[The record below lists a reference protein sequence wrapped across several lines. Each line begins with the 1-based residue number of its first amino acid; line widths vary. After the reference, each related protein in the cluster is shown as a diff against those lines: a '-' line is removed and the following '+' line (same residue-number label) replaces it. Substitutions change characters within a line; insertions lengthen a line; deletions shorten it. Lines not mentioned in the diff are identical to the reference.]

1 MREGKRA
8 AQHGV
13 FCSSSFFF
21 GDFTTHTH
29 ENQNSV
35 RIPENYTALS
45 ITPSSTNNKTPRS
58 IIGQMFPSASTS
70 LKCFGSPFSAPS
82 FKASKRLSK
91 SSASRLQTSSII
103 LTNSSLLSVKVDVT
117 ISQRRSRLCRRGS
130 LNVKERRQVAV
141 VKVASNANN
150 GDGANDSNRSFI
162 ERDANKSA
170 RVLQNQKPMRFGF
183 IGCGAMAE
191 AMARGFLDSKVVH
204 SESIACYG
212 GTNQSSN
219 GRAALFKEVLG
230 IENIVSNASAVLD
243 ESDIIFLCVKP
254 NKMLSI
260 LDEIKPRVKP
270 WHVFVSVA
278 AGIKTSDIEKH
289 LDIGTNAKPRE
300 KGNQGDGRDDNTEPR
315 GLFNLGGRKKNR
327 DGASN
332 KPYDGGDAVSVDDD
346 DDDEYQSDKII
357 AAAQLEG
364 EEIFYDD
371 EETGYNESRDNNYN
385 SDKKDPNTHLLPTP
399 SVVRVMPNTPCFV
412 REGAIACSGGKTAS
426 LATVKMVSSL
436 FSNLGLS
443 VIIEESQMHAIVGV
457 SGSGP
462 AYVFAFIEALADA
475 GVLNGLPRN
484 VAMKLACQT
493 VIGAGKLCLETQV
506 HPGELKDRVC
516 SPGGTTISAM
526 RQLEKNKFR
535 SAVIEA
541 ATAAAE
547 KSKQMKKN

>member
-1 MREGKRA
+1 
-8 AQHGV
+8 
-13 FCSSSFFF
+13 
-21 GDFTTHTH
+21 
-29 ENQNSV
+29 
-35 RIPENYTALS
+35 
-45 ITPSSTNNKTPRS
+45 
-58 IIGQMFPSASTS
+58 MFPIASASF
-70 LKCFGSPFSAPS
+70 KCIASTPFSA
-82 FKASKRLSK
+82 
-91 SSASRLQTSSII
+91 
-103 LTNSSLLSVKVDVT
+103 SSLQPSH
-117 ISQRRSRLCRRGS
+117 SQRLLSTRHSPP
-130 LNVKERRQVAV
+130 VERRRQHIAV
-141 VKVASNANN
+141 VNGASDVNN
-150 GDGANDSNRSFI
+150 VTDGGTSDSHRSFI

-170 RVLQNQKPMRFGF
+170 RVLQNQKPLRFGF

-191 AMARGFLDSKVVH
+191 AMARGFLDSKVVQ

-212 GTNQSSN
+212 GKNQTSN
-219 GRAALFKEVLG
+219 GRASLFEDELG

-289 LDIGTNAKPRE
+289 LNIGTNAKSSERGRQADGSN
-300 KGNQGDGRDDNTEPR
+300 GNLKSR
-315 GLFNLGGRKKNR
+315 GLFNLGGRKKDR
-327 DGASN
+327 DSTSM
-332 KPYDGGDAVSVDDD
+332 KSYDYDDGDNDDD

-364 EEIFYDD
+364 EEVFY
-371 EETGYNESRDNNYN
+371 EEDAGFNESNDNNN
-385 SDKKDPNTHLLPTP
+385 KSDKKDNANNDLLPTP

-412 REGAIACSGGKTAS
+412 REGAIACCGGKTAS
-426 LATVKMVSSL
+426 LATVKMISSL

-443 VIIEESQMHAIVGV
+443 VIVEESQMHAVVGV

-462 AYVFAFIEALADA
+462 AYVFAFIEALADGA
-475 GVLNGLPRN
+475 VLNGLPRS

-526 RQLEKNKFR
+526 RQLEKNRFR

-541 ATAAAE
+541 VTASAE

>member
-1 MREGKRA
+1 
-8 AQHGV
+8 
-13 FCSSSFFF
+13 
-21 GDFTTHTH
+21 
-29 ENQNSV
+29 
-35 RIPENYTALS
+35 
-45 ITPSSTNNKTPRS
+45 
-58 IIGQMFPSASTS
+58 MFPIASASF
-70 LKCFGSPFSAPS
+70 KCI
-82 FKASKRLSK
+82 ASTPL
-91 SSASRLQTSSII
+91 SASSLQPSHSQR
-103 LTNSSLLSVKVDVT
+103 LLSTRHSPPV
-117 ISQRRSRLCRRGS
+117 
-130 LNVKERRQVAV
+130 ERRRQHIAV
-141 VKVASNANN
+141 VNGASDVNNVA
-150 GDGANDSNRSFI
+150 DGGTSDSHRSFI

-170 RVLQNQKPMRFGF
+170 RVLQNQKPLRFGF

-191 AMARGFLDSKVVH
+191 AMARGFLDSKVVQ

-212 GTNQSSN
+212 GKNQTSN
-219 GRAALFKEVLG
+219 GRASLFKEELG

-289 LDIGTNAKPRE
+289 LNIGTNAKSSERGRQADGSN
-300 KGNQGDGRDDNTEPR
+300 GNTKSR
-315 GLFNLGGRKKNR
+315 GLFNLGGRKKDSDSTSMKSYDYD
-327 DGASN
+327 DG
-332 KPYDGGDAVSVDDD
+332 DDDD

-364 EEIFYDD
+364 EEVFY
-371 EETGYNESRDNNYN
+371 EEDAGFNESNDNNN
-385 SDKKDPNTHLLPTP
+385 KSDKKDNANNDLLPTP

-412 REGAIACSGGKTAS
+412 REGAIACCGGKTAS
-426 LATVKMVSSL
+426 LATVKMISSL

-443 VIIEESQMHAIVGV
+443 VIVEESQMHAVVGV

-462 AYVFAFIEALADA
+462 AYVFAFIEALADGA
-475 GVLNGLPRN
+475 VLNGLPRS

-526 RQLEKNKFR
+526 RQLEKNRFR

-541 ATAAAE
+541 VTASAE

>member
-1 MREGKRA
+1 
-8 AQHGV
+8 
-13 FCSSSFFF
+13 
-21 GDFTTHTH
+21 
-29 ENQNSV
+29 
-35 RIPENYTALS
+35 
-45 ITPSSTNNKTPRS
+45 
-58 IIGQMFPSASTS
+58 MFPIASASF
-70 LKCFGSPFSAPS
+70 KCIASTPFSASFLQPS
-82 FKASKRLSK
+82 HSQR
-91 SSASRLQTSSII
+91 
-103 LTNSSLLSVKVDVT
+103 LLSTRHSPPV
-117 ISQRRSRLCRRGS
+117 
-130 LNVKERRQVAV
+130 ERRRQHIAV
-141 VKVASNANN
+141 VNGASDVNN
-150 GDGANDSNRSFI
+150 LTDGGTSDSHRSFI

-170 RVLQNQKPMRFGF
+170 RVLQNQKPLRFGF

-191 AMARGFLDSKVVH
+191 AMARGFLDSKVVQ

-212 GTNQSSN
+212 GKNQTSN
-219 GRAALFKEVLG
+219 GRASLFKEELG

-289 LDIGTNAKPRE
+289 LNIGTNAKSSERGRHADGSN
-300 KGNQGDGRDDNTEPR
+300 GNLKSR
-315 GLFNLGGRKKNR
+315 GLFNLGGRKKDR
-327 DGASN
+327 DSTSM
-332 KPYDGGDAVSVDDD
+332 KSYDYDDGDDDDD

-364 EEIFYDD
+364 EEVFY
-371 EETGYNESRDNNYN
+371 EEDAGFNESNDNNN
-385 SDKKDPNTHLLPTP
+385 KSDKKDNANNDLLPTP

-412 REGAIACSGGKTAS
+412 REGAIACCGGKTAS
-426 LATVKMVSSL
+426 LATVKMISSL

-443 VIIEESQMHAIVGV
+443 VIVEESQMHAVVGV

-462 AYVFAFIEALADA
+462 AYVFAFIEALADGA
-475 GVLNGLPRN
+475 VLNGLPRS

-526 RQLEKNKFR
+526 RQLEKNRFR

-541 ATAAAE
+541 VTASAE

>member
-1 MREGKRA
+1 
-8 AQHGV
+8 
-13 FCSSSFFF
+13 
-21 GDFTTHTH
+21 
-29 ENQNSV
+29 
-35 RIPENYTALS
+35 
-45 ITPSSTNNKTPRS
+45 
-58 IIGQMFPSASTS
+58 MFPIASASF
-70 LKCFGSPFSAPS
+70 KCIASTPFSASSLQPS
-82 FKASKRLSK
+82 HSQRLLSKRHSPP
-91 SSASRLQTSSII
+91 
-103 LTNSSLLSVKVDVT
+103 V
-117 ISQRRSRLCRRGS
+117 
-130 LNVKERRQVAV
+130 ERRRQHIAV
-141 VKVASNANN
+141 VNGASDVNN
-150 GDGANDSNRSFI
+150 VTDGGASDSHRSFI

-170 RVLQNQKPMRFGF
+170 RVLQNQKPLRFGF

-191 AMARGFLDSKVVH
+191 AMARGFLDSKVVQ

-212 GTNQSSN
+212 GKNQTSN
-219 GRAALFKEVLG
+219 GRASLFKEELG

-289 LDIGTNAKPRE
+289 LNIGTNAKLSERGRQADGSN
-300 KGNQGDGRDDNTEPR
+300 GNTKSR
-315 GLFNLGGRKKNR
+315 GLFNLGGRKKDSDSTSMKSYDYD
-327 DGASN
+327 DG
-332 KPYDGGDAVSVDDD
+332 DDDDD

-364 EEIFYDD
+364 EDVFY
-371 EETGYNESRDNNYN
+371 EEDAGFNESNDNNN
-385 SDKKDPNTHLLPTP
+385 KSDKKDNANNDLLPTP

-412 REGAIACSGGKTAS
+412 REGAIACCGGKTAS
-426 LATVKMVSSL
+426 LATVKMISSL

-443 VIIEESQMHAIVGV
+443 VIVEESQMHAVVGV

-462 AYVFAFIEALADA
+462 AYVFAFIEALADGA
-475 GVLNGLPRN
+475 VLNGLPRS

-526 RQLEKNKFR
+526 RQLEKNRFR

-541 ATAAAE
+541 VTASAE

>member
-1 MREGKRA
+1 
-8 AQHGV
+8 
-13 FCSSSFFF
+13 
-21 GDFTTHTH
+21 
-29 ENQNSV
+29 
-35 RIPENYTALS
+35 
-45 ITPSSTNNKTPRS
+45 
-58 IIGQMFPSASTS
+58 MFPIASASF
-70 LKCFGSPFSAPS
+70 KCIASTPFSA
-82 FKASKRLSK
+82 
-91 SSASRLQTSSII
+91 
-103 LTNSSLLSVKVDVT
+103 SSLQPSH
-117 ISQRRSRLCRRGS
+117 SQRLLSTRHSPP
-130 LNVKERRQVAV
+130 VERRRQHIAV
-141 VKVASNANN
+141 VNGASDVNNVA
-150 GDGANDSNRSFI
+150 DGGTSDSHRSFI

-170 RVLQNQKPMRFGF
+170 RVLQNQKPLRFGF

-191 AMARGFLDSKVVH
+191 AMARGFLDSKVVQ

-212 GTNQSSN
+212 GKNQTSN
-219 GRAALFKEVLG
+219 GRASLFKEELG

-289 LDIGTNAKPRE
+289 LNIGTNAKSSERGRHADGSN
-300 KGNQGDGRDDNTEPR
+300 GNLKSR
-315 GLFNLGGRKKNR
+315 GLFNLGGRKKDSDSTSMKSYDYD
-327 DGASN
+327 DG
-332 KPYDGGDAVSVDDD
+332 DDD
-346 DDDEYQSDKII
+346 DGDDDEYQSDKII

-364 EEIFYDD
+364 EEVFY
-371 EETGYNESRDNNYN
+371 EEDAGFNEINDNNN
-385 SDKKDPNTHLLPTP
+385 KSDKKDNANNDLLPTP

-412 REGAIACSGGKTAS
+412 REGAIACCGGKTAS
-426 LATVKMVSSL
+426 LATVKMISSL

-443 VIIEESQMHAIVGV
+443 VIVEESQMHAVVGV

-462 AYVFAFIEALADA
+462 AYVFAFIEALADGA
-475 GVLNGLPRN
+475 VLNGLPRS

-526 RQLEKNKFR
+526 RQLEKNRFR

-541 ATAAAE
+541 VTASAE

>member
-1 MREGKRA
+1 
-8 AQHGV
+8 
-13 FCSSSFFF
+13 
-21 GDFTTHTH
+21 
-29 ENQNSV
+29 
-35 RIPENYTALS
+35 
-45 ITPSSTNNKTPRS
+45 
-58 IIGQMFPSASTS
+58 MFPIASASF
-70 LKCFGSPFSAPS
+70 KCIASTPFSA
-82 FKASKRLSK
+82 
-91 SSASRLQTSSII
+91 
-103 LTNSSLLSVKVDVT
+103 SSLQPSH
-117 ISQRRSRLCRRGS
+117 SQRLLSTRHSPP
-130 LNVKERRQVAV
+130 VERRRQHIAV
-141 VKVASNANN
+141 VNGASDVNN
-150 GDGANDSNRSFI
+150 VTDGGTSDSHRSFI

-170 RVLQNQKPMRFGF
+170 RVLQNQKPLRFGF

-191 AMARGFLDSKVVH
+191 AMARGFLDSKVVQ

-212 GTNQSSN
+212 GKNQTSN
-219 GRAALFKEVLG
+219 GRASLFKEELG

-289 LDIGTNAKPRE
+289 LNIGTNAKLSERGRQADGSN
-300 KGNQGDGRDDNTEPR
+300 GNTKSR
-315 GLFNLGGRKKNR
+315 GLFNLGGRKKDSDSTSMKSYDYD
-327 DGASN
+327 DGDN
-332 KPYDGGDAVSVDDD
+332 DDD

-364 EEIFYDD
+364 EEVFY
-371 EETGYNESRDNNYN
+371 EEDAGFNESNDNNN
-385 SDKKDPNTHLLPTP
+385 KSDKKDNANNDLLPTP

-412 REGAIACSGGKTAS
+412 REGAIACCGGKTAS
-426 LATVKMVSSL
+426 LATVKMISSL

-443 VIIEESQMHAIVGV
+443 VIVEESQMHAVVGV

-462 AYVFAFIEALADA
+462 AYVFAFIEALADGA
-475 GVLNGLPRN
+475 VLNGLPRS

-526 RQLEKNKFR
+526 RQLEKNRFR

-541 ATAAAE
+541 VTASAE

>member
-1 MREGKRA
+1 
-8 AQHGV
+8 
-13 FCSSSFFF
+13 
-21 GDFTTHTH
+21 
-29 ENQNSV
+29 
-35 RIPENYTALS
+35 
-45 ITPSSTNNKTPRS
+45 
-58 IIGQMFPSASTS
+58 MFPIASASF
-70 LKCFGSPFSAPS
+70 KCIASTPFSA
-82 FKASKRLSK
+82 
-91 SSASRLQTSSII
+91 
-103 LTNSSLLSVKVDVT
+103 SSLQPSH
-117 ISQRRSRLCRRGS
+117 SQRLLSTRHSPP
-130 LNVKERRQVAV
+130 VERRRQHIAV
-141 VKVASNANN
+141 VNGASDVNNVA
-150 GDGANDSNRSFI
+150 DGGTSDSHRSFI

-170 RVLQNQKPMRFGF
+170 RVLQNQKPLRFGF

-191 AMARGFLDSKVVH
+191 AMARGFLDSKVVQ

-212 GTNQSSN
+212 GKNQTSN
-219 GRAALFKEVLG
+219 GRASLFKEELG

-289 LDIGTNAKPRE
+289 LNIGTNAKSSERGRQADGSN
-300 KGNQGDGRDDNTEPR
+300 GNLKSR
-315 GLFNLGGRKKNR
+315 GLFNLGGRKKDSDSTSMKSYDYD
-327 DGASN
+327 DG
-332 KPYDGGDAVSVDDD
+332 DDDDD

-364 EEIFYDD
+364 EEVFY
-371 EETGYNESRDNNYN
+371 EEDAGFNESNDNNN
-385 SDKKDPNTHLLPTP
+385 KSDKKDNANNDLLPTP

-412 REGAIACSGGKTAS
+412 REGAIACCGGKTAS
-426 LATVKMVSSL
+426 LATVKMISSL

-443 VIIEESQMHAIVGV
+443 VIVEESQMHAVVGV

-462 AYVFAFIEALADA
+462 AYVFAFIEALADGA
-475 GVLNGLPRN
+475 VLNGLPRS

>member
-1 MREGKRA
+1 
-8 AQHGV
+8 
-13 FCSSSFFF
+13 
-21 GDFTTHTH
+21 
-29 ENQNSV
+29 
-35 RIPENYTALS
+35 
-45 ITPSSTNNKTPRS
+45 
-58 IIGQMFPSASTS
+58 MFPIASASF
-70 LKCFGSPFSAPS
+70 KCIASTPFSA
-82 FKASKRLSK
+82 
-91 SSASRLQTSSII
+91 
-103 LTNSSLLSVKVDVT
+103 SSLQPSH
-117 ISQRRSRLCRRGS
+117 SQRLLSTRHSPP
-130 LNVKERRQVAV
+130 VERRRQHIAV
-141 VKVASNANN
+141 VNGASDVNN
-150 GDGANDSNRSFI
+150 VTDGGTSDSHRSFI

-170 RVLQNQKPMRFGF
+170 RVLQNQKPLRFGF

-191 AMARGFLDSKVVH
+191 AMARGFLDSKVVQ

-212 GTNQSSN
+212 GKNQTSN
-219 GRAALFKEVLG
+219 GRASLFEDELG

-289 LDIGTNAKPRE
+289 LNIGTNAKSSERGRQADGSN
-300 KGNQGDGRDDNTEPR
+300 GNLKSR
-315 GLFNLGGRKKNR
+315 GLFNLGGRKKDSDSTSMKSYDYD
-327 DGASN
+327 DG
-332 KPYDGGDAVSVDDD
+332 DDDDD

-364 EEIFYDD
+364 EEVFY
-371 EETGYNESRDNNYN
+371 EEDAGFNESNDNNN
-385 SDKKDPNTHLLPTP
+385 KSDKKDNANNDLLPTP

-412 REGAIACSGGKTAS
+412 REGAIACCGGKTAS
-426 LATVKMVSSL
+426 LATVKMISSL

-443 VIIEESQMHAIVGV
+443 VIVEESQMHAVVGV

-462 AYVFAFIEALADA
+462 AYVFAFIEALADGA
-475 GVLNGLPRN
+475 VLNGLPRS

-526 RQLEKNKFR
+526 RQLEKNRFR

-541 ATAAAE
+541 VTASAE

>member
-1 MREGKRA
+1 
-8 AQHGV
+8 
-13 FCSSSFFF
+13 
-21 GDFTTHTH
+21 
-29 ENQNSV
+29 
-35 RIPENYTALS
+35 
-45 ITPSSTNNKTPRS
+45 
-58 IIGQMFPSASTS
+58 MFPIASASF
-70 LKCFGSPFSAPS
+70 KCIASTPFSA
-82 FKASKRLSK
+82 
-91 SSASRLQTSSII
+91 
-103 LTNSSLLSVKVDVT
+103 SSLQPSH
-117 ISQRRSRLCRRGS
+117 SQRLLSTRHSPP
-130 LNVKERRQVAV
+130 VERRRQHIAV
-141 VKVASNANN
+141 VNGASDVNN
-150 GDGANDSNRSFI
+150 VTDGGTSDSHRSFI

-170 RVLQNQKPMRFGF
+170 RVLQNQKPLRFGF

-191 AMARGFLDSKVVH
+191 AMARGFLDSKVVQ
-204 SESIACYG
+204 SEYIACYG
-212 GTNQSSN
+212 GKNQTSN
-219 GRAALFKEVLG
+219 GRASLFKEELG

-289 LDIGTNAKPRE
+289 LNIGTNAKSSERGRHADGSN
-300 KGNQGDGRDDNTEPR
+300 GNLKSR
-315 GLFNLGGRKKNR
+315 GLFNLGGRKKDSDSTSMKSYDYD
-327 DGASN
+327 DG
-332 KPYDGGDAVSVDDD
+332 DDDDD

-364 EEIFYDD
+364 EEVFY
-371 EETGYNESRDNNYN
+371 EEDAGFNESNDNNN
-385 SDKKDPNTHLLPTP
+385 KSDKKDNANNDLLPTP

-412 REGAIACSGGKTAS
+412 REGAIACCGGKTAS
-426 LATVKMVSSL
+426 LATVKMISSL

-443 VIIEESQMHAIVGV
+443 VIVEESQMHAVVGV

-462 AYVFAFIEALADA
+462 AYVFAFIEALADGA
-475 GVLNGLPRN
+475 VLNGLPRS

-526 RQLEKNKFR
+526 RQLEKNRFR

-541 ATAAAE
+541 VTASAE

>member
-1 MREGKRA
+1 
-8 AQHGV
+8 
-13 FCSSSFFF
+13 
-21 GDFTTHTH
+21 
-29 ENQNSV
+29 
-35 RIPENYTALS
+35 
-45 ITPSSTNNKTPRS
+45 
-58 IIGQMFPSASTS
+58 MFPIASASF
-70 LKCFGSPFSAPS
+70 KCIASTPFSA
-82 FKASKRLSK
+82 
-91 SSASRLQTSSII
+91 
-103 LTNSSLLSVKVDVT
+103 SSLQPSH
-117 ISQRRSRLCRRGS
+117 SQRLLSTRHSPP
-130 LNVKERRQVAV
+130 VERRRQHIAV
-141 VKVASNANN
+141 VNGASDVNN
-150 GDGANDSNRSFI
+150 VTDGGTSDSHRSFI

-170 RVLQNQKPMRFGF
+170 RVLQNQKPLRFGF

-191 AMARGFLDSKVVH
+191 AMARGFLDSKVVQ

-212 GTNQSSN
+212 GKNQTSN
-219 GRAALFKEVLG
+219 GRASLFKEELG

-289 LDIGTNAKPRE
+289 LNIGTNAKSSERGRHADGSN
-300 KGNQGDGRDDNTEPR
+300 GNLKSR
-315 GLFNLGGRKKNR
+315 GLFNLGGRKKDSDSTRMKSYNYD
-327 DGASN
+327 DG
-332 KPYDGGDAVSVDDD
+332 DDDDD

-364 EEIFYDD
+364 EEVFY
-371 EETGYNESRDNNYN
+371 EEDAGFNESNDNNN
-385 SDKKDPNTHLLPTP
+385 KSDKKDNANNDLLPTP

-412 REGAIACSGGKTAS
+412 REGAIACCGGKTAS
-426 LATVKMVSSL
+426 LATVKMISSL

-443 VIIEESQMHAIVGV
+443 VIVEESQMHAVVGV

-462 AYVFAFIEALADA
+462 AYVFAFIEALADGA
-475 GVLNGLPRN
+475 VLNGLPRS

-526 RQLEKNKFR
+526 RQLEKNRFR

-541 ATAAAE
+541 VTASAE

>member
-1 MREGKRA
+1 M
-8 AQHGV
+8 
-13 FCSSSFFF
+13 F
-21 GDFTTHTH
+21 
-29 ENQNSV
+29 
-35 RIPENYTALS
+35 S
-45 ITPSSTNNKTPRS
+45 IA
-58 IIGQMFPSASTS
+58 SASF
-70 LKCFGSPFSAPS
+70 KCIASTPFSA
-82 FKASKRLSK
+82 
-91 SSASRLQTSSII
+91 
-103 LTNSSLLSVKVDVT
+103 SSLQPSH
-117 ISQRRSRLCRRGS
+117 SQRLLSTRHSPP
-130 LNVKERRQVAV
+130 VERRRQHIAV
-141 VKVASNANN
+141 VNGASDVNN
-150 GDGANDSNRSFI
+150 VTDGGTSDSHRSFI

-170 RVLQNQKPMRFGF
+170 RVLQNQKPLRFGF

-191 AMARGFLDSKVVH
+191 AMARGFLDSKVVQ

-212 GTNQSSN
+212 GKNQTSN
-219 GRAALFKEVLG
+219 GRASLFKEELG

-289 LDIGTNAKPRE
+289 LNIGTNAKSSERGRHADGSN
-300 KGNQGDGRDDNTEPR
+300 GNLKSR
-315 GLFNLGGRKKNR
+315 GLFNLGGRKKDSDSTSMKSYDYD
-327 DGASN
+327 DGDN
-332 KPYDGGDAVSVDDD
+332 DDD

-364 EEIFYDD
+364 EEVFY
-371 EETGYNESRDNNYN
+371 EEDAGFNESNDNNN
-385 SDKKDPNTHLLPTP
+385 KSDKKDNANNDLLPTP

-412 REGAIACSGGKTAS
+412 REGAIACCGGKTAS
-426 LATVKMVSSL
+426 LATVKMISSL

-443 VIIEESQMHAIVGV
+443 VIVEESQMHAVVGV

-462 AYVFAFIEALADA
+462 AYVFAFIEALADGA
-475 GVLNGLPRN
+475 VLNGLPRS

-526 RQLEKNKFR
+526 RQLEKNRFR

-541 ATAAAE
+541 VTASAE

>member
-1 MREGKRA
+1 
-8 AQHGV
+8 
-13 FCSSSFFF
+13 
-21 GDFTTHTH
+21 
-29 ENQNSV
+29 
-35 RIPENYTALS
+35 
-45 ITPSSTNNKTPRS
+45 
-58 IIGQMFPSASTS
+58 MFPIASASF
-70 LKCFGSPFSAPS
+70 KCIASTPFSA
-82 FKASKRLSK
+82 
-91 SSASRLQTSSII
+91 
-103 LTNSSLLSVKVDVT
+103 SSLQPSH
-117 ISQRRSRLCRRGS
+117 SQRLLSTRHSPP
-130 LNVKERRQVAV
+130 VERRRQHIAV
-141 VKVASNANN
+141 VNGASDVNNVA
-150 GDGANDSNRSFI
+150 DGGTSDSHRSFI

-170 RVLQNQKPMRFGF
+170 RVLQNQKPLRFGF

-191 AMARGFLDSKVVH
+191 AMARGFLDSKVVQ

-212 GTNQSSN
+212 GKNQTSN
-219 GRAALFKEVLG
+219 GRASLFKEELG

-289 LDIGTNAKPRE
+289 LNIGTNAKSSERGRQADGSN
-300 KGNQGDGRDDNTEPR
+300 GNLKSR
-315 GLFNLGGRKKNR
+315 GLFNLGGRKKDSDSTRMKSYNYD
-327 DGASN
+327 DG
-332 KPYDGGDAVSVDDD
+332 DDDDD

-364 EEIFYDD
+364 EEVFY
-371 EETGYNESRDNNYN
+371 EEDAGFNESNDNNN
-385 SDKKDPNTHLLPTP
+385 KSDKKDNANNDLLPTP

-412 REGAIACSGGKTAS
+412 REGAIACCGGKTAS
-426 LATVKMVSSL
+426 LATVKMISSL

-443 VIIEESQMHAIVGV
+443 VIVEESQMHAVVGV

-462 AYVFAFIEALADA
+462 AYVFAFIEALADGA
-475 GVLNGLPRN
+475 VLNGLPRS

-526 RQLEKNKFR
+526 RQLEKNRFR

-541 ATAAAE
+541 VTASAE

>member
-1 MREGKRA
+1 
-8 AQHGV
+8 
-13 FCSSSFFF
+13 
-21 GDFTTHTH
+21 
-29 ENQNSV
+29 
-35 RIPENYTALS
+35 
-45 ITPSSTNNKTPRS
+45 
-58 IIGQMFPSASTS
+58 MFPIASASF
-70 LKCFGSPFSAPS
+70 KCIASTPFSA
-82 FKASKRLSK
+82 
-91 SSASRLQTSSII
+91 
-103 LTNSSLLSVKVDVT
+103 SSLQPSH
-117 ISQRRSRLCRRGS
+117 SQRLLSTRHSPP
-130 LNVKERRQVAV
+130 VERRRQHIAV
-141 VKVASNANN
+141 VNGASDANN
-150 GDGANDSNRSFI
+150 VTDGGTSDSHRSFI

-170 RVLQNQKPMRFGF
+170 RVLQNQKPLRFGF

-191 AMARGFLDSKVVH
+191 AMARGFLDSKVVQ

-212 GTNQSSN
+212 GKNQTSN
-219 GRAALFKEVLG
+219 GRASLFKEELG

-289 LDIGTNAKPRE
+289 LNIGTNAKSSERGRQADGSN
-300 KGNQGDGRDDNTEPR
+300 GNLKSR
-315 GLFNLGGRKKNR
+315 GLFNLGGRKKDR
-327 DGASN
+327 DSTSM
-332 KPYDGGDAVSVDDD
+332 KSYDYDDGDDDDD

-364 EEIFYDD
+364 EEVFY
-371 EETGYNESRDNNYN
+371 EEDAGFNESNDNNN
-385 SDKKDPNTHLLPTP
+385 KSDKKDNANNDLLPTP

-412 REGAIACSGGKTAS
+412 REGAIACCGGKTAS
-426 LATVKMVSSL
+426 LATVKMISSL

-443 VIIEESQMHAIVGV
+443 VIVEESQMHAVVGV

-462 AYVFAFIEALADA
+462 AYVFAFIEALADGA
-475 GVLNGLPRN
+475 VLNGLPRS

-526 RQLEKNKFR
+526 RQLEKNRFR

-541 ATAAAE
+541 VTASAE

>member
-1 MREGKRA
+1 
-8 AQHGV
+8 
-13 FCSSSFFF
+13 
-21 GDFTTHTH
+21 
-29 ENQNSV
+29 
-35 RIPENYTALS
+35 
-45 ITPSSTNNKTPRS
+45 
-58 IIGQMFPSASTS
+58 MFPIASASF
-70 LKCFGSPFSAPS
+70 KCIASTPFSASSLQPS
-82 FKASKRLSK
+82 HSQRLLSKRHSPP
-91 SSASRLQTSSII
+91 
-103 LTNSSLLSVKVDVT
+103 V
-117 ISQRRSRLCRRGS
+117 
-130 LNVKERRQVAV
+130 ERRRQHIAV
-141 VKVASNANN
+141 VNGASDVNNVA
-150 GDGANDSNRSFI
+150 DGGTSDSHRSFI

-170 RVLQNQKPMRFGF
+170 RVLQNQKPLRFGF

-191 AMARGFLDSKVVH
+191 AMARGFLDSKVVQ

-212 GTNQSSN
+212 GKNQTSN
-219 GRAALFKEVLG
+219 GRASLFKEELG

-278 AGIKTSDIEKH
+278 AGIKTSDIEKY
-289 LDIGTNAKPRE
+289 LNIGTNAKSSERGRQADGSN
-300 KGNQGDGRDDNTEPR
+300 GNLKSR
-315 GLFNLGGRKKNR
+315 GLFNLGGRKKDSDSTSMKSYDYD
-327 DGASN
+327 DG
-332 KPYDGGDAVSVDDD
+332 DDD
-346 DDDEYQSDKII
+346 DDDKYQSDKII

-364 EEIFYDD
+364 EEVFY
-371 EETGYNESRDNNYN
+371 EEDAGFNESNDNNN
-385 SDKKDPNTHLLPTP
+385 KSDKKDNANNDLLPTP

-412 REGAIACSGGKTAS
+412 REGAIACCGGKTAS
-426 LATVKMVSSL
+426 LATVKMISSL

-443 VIIEESQMHAIVGV
+443 VIVEESQMHAVVGV

-462 AYVFAFIEALADA
+462 AYVFAFIEALADGA
-475 GVLNGLPRN
+475 VLNGLPRS

-526 RQLEKNKFR
+526 RQLEKNRFR

-541 ATAAAE
+541 VTASAE

>member
-1 MREGKRA
+1 
-8 AQHGV
+8 
-13 FCSSSFFF
+13 
-21 GDFTTHTH
+21 
-29 ENQNSV
+29 
-35 RIPENYTALS
+35 
-45 ITPSSTNNKTPRS
+45 
-58 IIGQMFPSASTS
+58 MFPIASASF
-70 LKCFGSPFSAPS
+70 KCIASTPFSA
-82 FKASKRLSK
+82 
-91 SSASRLQTSSII
+91 
-103 LTNSSLLSVKVDVT
+103 SSLQPSH
-117 ISQRRSRLCRRGS
+117 SQRLLSTRHSPP
-130 LNVKERRQVAV
+130 VERRRQHIAV
-141 VKVASNANN
+141 VNGASDVNNVA
-150 GDGANDSNRSFI
+150 DGGTSDSHRSFI

-170 RVLQNQKPMRFGF
+170 RVLQNQKPLRFGF

-191 AMARGFLDSKVVH
+191 AMARGFLDSKVVQ

-212 GTNQSSN
+212 GKNQTSN
-219 GRAALFKEVLG
+219 GRASLFKEELG

-289 LDIGTNAKPRE
+289 LNIGTNAKVSERGRQADGSN
-300 KGNQGDGRDDNTEPR
+300 GNTKSR
-315 GLFNLGGRKKNR
+315 GLFNLGGRKKDSDSTSMKSYDYD
-327 DGASN
+327 DG
-332 KPYDGGDAVSVDDD
+332 DDDD

-364 EEIFYDD
+364 EEVFY
-371 EETGYNESRDNNYN
+371 EEDAGFNESNDNNN
-385 SDKKDPNTHLLPTP
+385 KSDKKDNANNDLLPTP

-412 REGAIACSGGKTAS
+412 REGAIACCGGKTAS
-426 LATVKMVSSL
+426 LATVKMISSL

-443 VIIEESQMHAIVGV
+443 VIVEESQMHAVVGV

-462 AYVFAFIEALADA
+462 AYVFAFIEALADGA
-475 GVLNGLPRN
+475 VLNGLPRS

-526 RQLEKNKFR
+526 RQLEKNRFR

-541 ATAAAE
+541 VTASAE

>member
-1 MREGKRA
+1 
-8 AQHGV
+8 V
-13 FCSSSFFF
+13 
-21 GDFTTHTH
+21 
-29 ENQNSV
+29 
-35 RIPENYTALS
+35 
-45 ITPSSTNNKTPRS
+45 
-58 IIGQMFPSASTS
+58 
-70 LKCFGSPFSAPS
+70 
-82 FKASKRLSK
+82 
-91 SSASRLQTSSII
+91 
-103 LTNSSLLSVKVDVT
+103 
-117 ISQRRSRLCRRGS
+117 
-130 LNVKERRQVAV
+130 ERRRQHIAV
-141 VKVASNANN
+141 VNGASDVNN
-150 GDGANDSNRSFI
+150 VTDGGTSDSHRSFI

-170 RVLQNQKPMRFGF
+170 RVLQNQKPLRFGF

-191 AMARGFLDSKVVH
+191 AMARGFLDSKVVQ

-212 GTNQSSN
+212 GKNQTSN
-219 GRAALFKEVLG
+219 GRASLFKEELG

-289 LDIGTNAKPRE
+289 LNIGTNAKSSERGRHADGSN
-300 KGNQGDGRDDNTEPR
+300 GNLKSR
-315 GLFNLGGRKKNR
+315 GLFNLGGRKKDSDSTSMKSYDYD
-327 DGASN
+327 DG
-332 KPYDGGDAVSVDDD
+332 DDDDD

-364 EEIFYDD
+364 EEVFY
-371 EETGYNESRDNNYN
+371 EEDAGFNESNDNNN
-385 SDKKDPNTHLLPTP
+385 KSDKKDNANNDLLPTP

-412 REGAIACSGGKTAS
+412 REGAIACCGGKTAS
-426 LATVKMVSSL
+426 LATVKMISSL

-443 VIIEESQMHAIVGV
+443 VIVEESQMHAVVGV

-462 AYVFAFIEALADA
+462 AYVFAFIEALADGA
-475 GVLNGLPRN
+475 VLNGLPRS

-526 RQLEKNKFR
+526 RQLEKNRFR

-541 ATAAAE
+541 VTASAE

>member
-1 MREGKRA
+1 
-8 AQHGV
+8 
-13 FCSSSFFF
+13 
-21 GDFTTHTH
+21 
-29 ENQNSV
+29 
-35 RIPENYTALS
+35 
-45 ITPSSTNNKTPRS
+45 
-58 IIGQMFPSASTS
+58 MFPIASASF
-70 LKCFGSPFSAPS
+70 KCIASTPFSA
-82 FKASKRLSK
+82 
-91 SSASRLQTSSII
+91 
-103 LTNSSLLSVKVDVT
+103 SSLQPSH
-117 ISQRRSRLCRRGS
+117 SQRLLSTRHSPP
-130 LNVKERRQVAV
+130 VERRRQHIAV
-141 VKVASNANN
+141 VNGASDVNN
-150 GDGANDSNRSFI
+150 VTDGGTSDSHRSFI

-170 RVLQNQKPMRFGF
+170 RVLQNQKPLRFGF

-191 AMARGFLDSKVVH
+191 AMARGFLDSKVVQ

-212 GTNQSSN
+212 GKNQTSN
-219 GRAALFKEVLG
+219 GRASLFKEELG

-289 LDIGTNAKPRE
+289 LNIGTNAKSSERGRQADGSN
-300 KGNQGDGRDDNTEPR
+300 GNLKSR
-315 GLFNLGGRKKNR
+315 GLFNLGGRKKDSDSTSMKSYDYD
-327 DGASN
+327 DGDN
-332 KPYDGGDAVSVDDD
+332 DDD

-364 EEIFYDD
+364 EEVFY
-371 EETGYNESRDNNYN
+371 EEDAGFNESNDNNN
-385 SDKKDPNTHLLPTP
+385 KSDKKDNANNDLLPTP

-412 REGAIACSGGKTAS
+412 REGAIACCGGKTAS
-426 LATVKMVSSL
+426 LATVKMISSL

-443 VIIEESQMHAIVGV
+443 VIVEESQMHAVVGV

-462 AYVFAFIEALADA
+462 AYVFAFIEALADGA
-475 GVLNGLPRN
+475 VLNGLPRS

-526 RQLEKNKFR
+526 RQLEKNRFR

-541 ATAAAE
+541 VTASAE

>member
-1 MREGKRA
+1 
-8 AQHGV
+8 
-13 FCSSSFFF
+13 
-21 GDFTTHTH
+21 
-29 ENQNSV
+29 
-35 RIPENYTALS
+35 
-45 ITPSSTNNKTPRS
+45 
-58 IIGQMFPSASTS
+58 MFPIASASF
-70 LKCFGSPFSAPS
+70 KCIASTPFSA
-82 FKASKRLSK
+82 
-91 SSASRLQTSSII
+91 
-103 LTNSSLLSVKVDVT
+103 SSLQPSH
-117 ISQRRSRLCRRGS
+117 SQRLLSTRHSPP
-130 LNVKERRQVAV
+130 VERRRQHIAV
-141 VKVASNANN
+141 VNGASDVNN
-150 GDGANDSNRSFI
+150 VTDGGTSDSHRSFI

-170 RVLQNQKPMRFGF
+170 RVLQNQKPLRFGF

-191 AMARGFLDSKVVH
+191 AMARGFLDSKVVQ

-212 GTNQSSN
+212 GKNQTSN
-219 GRAALFKEVLG
+219 GRASLFKEELG

-289 LDIGTNAKPRE
+289 LNIGTNAKSSERGRQADGSN
-300 KGNQGDGRDDNTEPR
+300 GNLKSR
-315 GLFNLGGRKKNR
+315 GLFNLGGRKKDSDSTSMKSYDYD
-327 DGASN
+327 DG
-332 KPYDGGDAVSVDDD
+332 DDDD

-364 EEIFYDD
+364 EEVFY
-371 EETGYNESRDNNYN
+371 EEDAGFNESNDNNN
-385 SDKKDPNTHLLPTP
+385 KSDKKDNANNDLLPTP

-412 REGAIACSGGKTAS
+412 REGAIACCGGKTAS
-426 LATVKMVSSL
+426 LATVKMISSL

-443 VIIEESQMHAIVGV
+443 VIVEESQMHAVVGV

-462 AYVFAFIEALADA
+462 AYVFAFIEALADGA
-475 GVLNGLPRN
+475 VLNGLPRS

-526 RQLEKNKFR
+526 RQLEKNRFR

-541 ATAAAE
+541 VTASAE

>member
-1 MREGKRA
+1 
-8 AQHGV
+8 
-13 FCSSSFFF
+13 
-21 GDFTTHTH
+21 
-29 ENQNSV
+29 
-35 RIPENYTALS
+35 
-45 ITPSSTNNKTPRS
+45 
-58 IIGQMFPSASTS
+58 MFPIASASF
-70 LKCFGSPFSAPS
+70 KCIASTPFSASFLQPS
-82 FKASKRLSK
+82 HSQR
-91 SSASRLQTSSII
+91 
-103 LTNSSLLSVKVDVT
+103 LLSTRQSPPV
-117 ISQRRSRLCRRGS
+117 
-130 LNVKERRQVAV
+130 ERRRQHIAV
-141 VKVASNANN
+141 VNGASDANN
-150 GDGANDSNRSFI
+150 VTDGGTSDSHRSFI

-170 RVLQNQKPMRFGF
+170 RVLQNQKPLRFGF

-191 AMARGFLDSKVVH
+191 AMARGFLDSKVVQ

-212 GTNQSSN
+212 GKNQTSN
-219 GRAALFKEVLG
+219 GRASLFEDELG

-289 LDIGTNAKPRE
+289 LNIGTNAKSSERGRHADGSN
-300 KGNQGDGRDDNTEPR
+300 GNLKSR
-315 GLFNLGGRKKNR
+315 GLFNLGGRKKDR
-327 DGASN
+327 DSTSM
-332 KPYDGGDAVSVDDD
+332 KSYDYDDGDDDDD

-364 EEIFYDD
+364 EEVFY
-371 EETGYNESRDNNYN
+371 EEDAGFNESNDNNN
-385 SDKKDPNTHLLPTP
+385 KSDKKDNANNDLLPTP

-412 REGAIACSGGKTAS
+412 REGAIACCGGKTAS
-426 LATVKMVSSL
+426 LATVKMISSL

-443 VIIEESQMHAIVGV
+443 VIVEESQMHAVVGV

-462 AYVFAFIEALADA
+462 AYVFAFIEALADGA
-475 GVLNGLPRN
+475 VLNGLPRS

-526 RQLEKNKFR
+526 RQLEKNRFR

-541 ATAAAE
+541 VTASAE

>member
-1 MREGKRA
+1 
-8 AQHGV
+8 V
-13 FCSSSFFF
+13 
-21 GDFTTHTH
+21 
-29 ENQNSV
+29 
-35 RIPENYTALS
+35 
-45 ITPSSTNNKTPRS
+45 
-58 IIGQMFPSASTS
+58 
-70 LKCFGSPFSAPS
+70 
-82 FKASKRLSK
+82 
-91 SSASRLQTSSII
+91 
-103 LTNSSLLSVKVDVT
+103 
-117 ISQRRSRLCRRGS
+117 
-130 LNVKERRQVAV
+130 ERRRQHIAV
-141 VKVASNANN
+141 VNGASDVNN
-150 GDGANDSNRSFI
+150 VTDGGTSDSHRSFI

-170 RVLQNQKPMRFGF
+170 RVLQNQKPLRFGF

-191 AMARGFLDSKVVH
+191 AMARGFLDSKVVQ

-212 GTNQSSN
+212 GKNQTSN
-219 GRAALFKEVLG
+219 GRASLFKEELG

-289 LDIGTNAKPRE
+289 LNIGTNAKSSERGRQADGSN
-300 KGNQGDGRDDNTEPR
+300 GNLKSR
-315 GLFNLGGRKKNR
+315 GLFNLGGRKKDSDSTR
-327 DGASN
+327 MKSYDYDDG
-332 KPYDGGDAVSVDDD
+332 DDDDD

-364 EEIFYDD
+364 EEVFY
-371 EETGYNESRDNNYN
+371 EEDAGFNESNDNNN
-385 SDKKDPNTHLLPTP
+385 KSDKKDNANNDLLPTP

-412 REGAIACSGGKTAS
+412 REGAIACCGGKTAS
-426 LATVKMVSSL
+426 LATVKMISSL

-443 VIIEESQMHAIVGV
+443 VIVEESQMHAVVGV

-462 AYVFAFIEALADA
+462 AYVFAFIEALADGA
-475 GVLNGLPRN
+475 VLNGLPRS

-526 RQLEKNKFR
+526 RQLEKNRFR

-541 ATAAAE
+541 VTASAE

>member
-1 MREGKRA
+1 
-8 AQHGV
+8 
-13 FCSSSFFF
+13 
-21 GDFTTHTH
+21 
-29 ENQNSV
+29 
-35 RIPENYTALS
+35 
-45 ITPSSTNNKTPRS
+45 
-58 IIGQMFPSASTS
+58 MFPIASASF
-70 LKCFGSPFSAPS
+70 KCIASTPFSASSLQPS
-82 FKASKRLSK
+82 HSQRLLSKRHSPP
-91 SSASRLQTSSII
+91 
-103 LTNSSLLSVKVDVT
+103 V
-117 ISQRRSRLCRRGS
+117 
-130 LNVKERRQVAV
+130 ERRRQHIAV
-141 VKVASNANN
+141 VNGASDVNN
-150 GDGANDSNRSFI
+150 VTDGGASDSHRSFI

-170 RVLQNQKPMRFGF
+170 RVLQNQKPLRFGF

-191 AMARGFLDSKVVH
+191 AMARGFLDSKVVQ

-212 GTNQSSN
+212 GKNQTSN
-219 GRAALFKEVLG
+219 GRASLFKEELG

-289 LDIGTNAKPRE
+289 LNIGTNAKLSERGRQADGSN
-300 KGNQGDGRDDNTEPR
+300 GNTKSR
-315 GLFNLGGRKKNR
+315 GLFNLGGRKKDSDSTSMKSYDYD
-327 DGASN
+327 DG
-332 KPYDGGDAVSVDDD
+332 DDDDD

-364 EEIFYDD
+364 EEVFY
-371 EETGYNESRDNNYN
+371 EEDAGFNESNDNNN
-385 SDKKDPNTHLLPTP
+385 KSDKKDNANNDLLPTP

-412 REGAIACSGGKTAS
+412 REGAIACCGGKTAS
-426 LATVKMVSSL
+426 LATVKMISSL

-443 VIIEESQMHAIVGV
+443 VIVEESQMHAVVGV

-462 AYVFAFIEALADA
+462 AYVFAFIEALADGA
-475 GVLNGLPRN
+475 VLNGLPRS

-526 RQLEKNKFR
+526 RQLEKNRFR

-541 ATAAAE
+541 VTASAE

>member
-1 MREGKRA
+1 
-8 AQHGV
+8 
-13 FCSSSFFF
+13 
-21 GDFTTHTH
+21 
-29 ENQNSV
+29 
-35 RIPENYTALS
+35 
-45 ITPSSTNNKTPRS
+45 
-58 IIGQMFPSASTS
+58 MFPIASASF
-70 LKCFGSPFSAPS
+70 KCIASTPFSA
-82 FKASKRLSK
+82 
-91 SSASRLQTSSII
+91 
-103 LTNSSLLSVKVDVT
+103 SSLQPSH
-117 ISQRRSRLCRRGS
+117 SQRLLSTRHSPP
-130 LNVKERRQVAV
+130 VERRRQHIAV
-141 VKVASNANN
+141 VNGASDANN
-150 GDGANDSNRSFI
+150 VTDGGTSDSHRSFI

-170 RVLQNQKPMRFGF
+170 RVLQNQKPLRFGF

-191 AMARGFLDSKVVH
+191 AMARGFLDSKVVQ

-212 GTNQSSN
+212 GKNQTSN
-219 GRAALFKEVLG
+219 GRASLFEDELG

-289 LDIGTNAKPRE
+289 LNIGTNAKSSERGRHADGSN
-300 KGNQGDGRDDNTEPR
+300 GNLKSR
-315 GLFNLGGRKKNR
+315 GLFNLGGRKKDSDSTSMKSYDYD
-327 DGASN
+327 DG
-332 KPYDGGDAVSVDDD
+332 DDDDD

-364 EEIFYDD
+364 EEVFY
-371 EETGYNESRDNNYN
+371 EEDAGFNESNDNNN
-385 SDKKDPNTHLLPTP
+385 KSDKKDNANNDLLPTP

-412 REGAIACSGGKTAS
+412 REGAIACCGGKTAS
-426 LATVKMVSSL
+426 LATVKMISSL

-443 VIIEESQMHAIVGV
+443 VIVEESQMHAVVGV

-462 AYVFAFIEALADA
+462 AYVFAFIEALADGA
-475 GVLNGLPRN
+475 VLNGLPRS

-526 RQLEKNKFR
+526 RQLEKNRFR

-541 ATAAAE
+541 VTASAE

>member
-1 MREGKRA
+1 
-8 AQHGV
+8 
-13 FCSSSFFF
+13 
-21 GDFTTHTH
+21 
-29 ENQNSV
+29 
-35 RIPENYTALS
+35 
-45 ITPSSTNNKTPRS
+45 
-58 IIGQMFPSASTS
+58 MFPIASASF
-70 LKCFGSPFSAPS
+70 KCIASTPFSASSLQPS
-82 FKASKRLSK
+82 HSQRLLSKRHSPP
-91 SSASRLQTSSII
+91 
-103 LTNSSLLSVKVDVT
+103 V
-117 ISQRRSRLCRRGS
+117 
-130 LNVKERRQVAV
+130 ERRRQHIAV
-141 VKVASNANN
+141 VNGASDVNN
-150 GDGANDSNRSFI
+150 VTDGGASDSHRSFI

-170 RVLQNQKPMRFGF
+170 RVLQNQKPLRFGF

-191 AMARGFLDSKVVH
+191 AMARGFLDSKVVQ

-212 GTNQSSN
+212 GKNQTSN
-219 GRAALFKEVLG
+219 GRASLFKEELG

-278 AGIKTSDIEKH
+278 AGIKTSDIEKY
-289 LDIGTNAKPRE
+289 LNIGTNAKSSERGRQADGSN
-300 KGNQGDGRDDNTEPR
+300 GNLKSR
-315 GLFNLGGRKKNR
+315 GLFNLGGRKKDSDSTSMKSYDYD
-327 DGASN
+327 DG
-332 KPYDGGDAVSVDDD
+332 DDD
-346 DDDEYQSDKII
+346 DDDKYQSDKII

-364 EEIFYDD
+364 EEVFY
-371 EETGYNESRDNNYN
+371 EEDAGFNESNDNNN
-385 SDKKDPNTHLLPTP
+385 KSDKKDNANNDLLPTP
-399 SVVRVMPNTPCFV
+399 SVVRAMPNTPCFV
-412 REGAIACSGGKTAS
+412 REGAIACCGGKTAS
-426 LATVKMVSSL
+426 LATVKMISSL

-443 VIIEESQMHAIVGV
+443 VIVEESQMHAVVGV

-462 AYVFAFIEALADA
+462 AYVFAFIEALADGA
-475 GVLNGLPRN
+475 VLNGLPRS

-526 RQLEKNKFR
+526 RQLEKNRFR

-541 ATAAAE
+541 VTASAE

>member
-1 MREGKRA
+1 
-8 AQHGV
+8 
-13 FCSSSFFF
+13 
-21 GDFTTHTH
+21 
-29 ENQNSV
+29 
-35 RIPENYTALS
+35 
-45 ITPSSTNNKTPRS
+45 
-58 IIGQMFPSASTS
+58 MFPIASASF
-70 LKCFGSPFSAPS
+70 KCIASTPFSA
-82 FKASKRLSK
+82 
-91 SSASRLQTSSII
+91 
-103 LTNSSLLSVKVDVT
+103 SSLQPSH
-117 ISQRRSRLCRRGS
+117 SQRLLSTRHSPP
-130 LNVKERRQVAV
+130 VERRRQHIAV
-141 VKVASNANN
+141 VNGASDVNN
-150 GDGANDSNRSFI
+150 VTDGGTSDSHRSFI

-170 RVLQNQKPMRFGF
+170 RVLQNQKPLRFGF

-191 AMARGFLDSKVVH
+191 AMARGFLDSKVVQ

-212 GTNQSSN
+212 GKNQTSN
-219 GRAALFKEVLG
+219 GRASLFEEELG

-289 LDIGTNAKPRE
+289 LNIGTNAKSSERGRQADGSN
-300 KGNQGDGRDDNTEPR
+300 GNLKSR
-315 GLFNLGGRKKNR
+315 GLFNLGGRKKDSDSTR
-327 DGASN
+327 MKSYDYDDG
-332 KPYDGGDAVSVDDD
+332 DDDDD

-364 EEIFYDD
+364 EEVFY
-371 EETGYNESRDNNYN
+371 EEDAGFNESNDNNN
-385 SDKKDPNTHLLPTP
+385 KSDKKDNANNDLLPTP

-412 REGAIACSGGKTAS
+412 REGAIACCGGKTAS
-426 LATVKMVSSL
+426 LATVKMISSL

-443 VIIEESQMHAIVGV
+443 VIVEESQMHAVVGV

-462 AYVFAFIEALADA
+462 AYVFAFIEALADGA
-475 GVLNGLPRN
+475 VLNGLPRS

-526 RQLEKNKFR
+526 RQLEKNRFR

-541 ATAAAE
+541 VTASAE

>member
-1 MREGKRA
+1 
-8 AQHGV
+8 
-13 FCSSSFFF
+13 
-21 GDFTTHTH
+21 
-29 ENQNSV
+29 
-35 RIPENYTALS
+35 
-45 ITPSSTNNKTPRS
+45 
-58 IIGQMFPSASTS
+58 MFPIASASF
-70 LKCFGSPFSAPS
+70 KCIASTPFSA
-82 FKASKRLSK
+82 
-91 SSASRLQTSSII
+91 
-103 LTNSSLLSVKVDVT
+103 SSLQPSH
-117 ISQRRSRLCRRGS
+117 SQRLFRHSPR
-130 LNVKERRQVAV
+130 VERRRQHIAV
-141 VKVASNANN
+141 VNGASDVNN
-150 GDGANDSNRSFI
+150 VTDGGTSDSHRSFI

-170 RVLQNQKPMRFGF
+170 RVLQNQKPLRFGF

-191 AMARGFLDSKVVH
+191 AMARGFLDSKVVQ

-212 GTNQSSN
+212 GKNQTSN
-219 GRAALFKEVLG
+219 GRASLFKEELG

-289 LDIGTNAKPRE
+289 LNIGTNAKSSERGRQADGSN
-300 KGNQGDGRDDNTEPR
+300 GNLKSR
-315 GLFNLGGRKKNR
+315 GLFNLGGRKKDSDSTSMKSYDYD
-327 DGASN
+327 DG
-332 KPYDGGDAVSVDDD
+332 DDDDD

-364 EEIFYDD
+364 EEVFY
-371 EETGYNESRDNNYN
+371 EEDAGFNESNDNNN
-385 SDKKDPNTHLLPTP
+385 KSDKKDNANNDLLPTP

-412 REGAIACSGGKTAS
+412 REGAIACCGGKTAS
-426 LATVKMVSSL
+426 LATVKMISSL

-443 VIIEESQMHAIVGV
+443 VIVEESQMHAVVGV

-462 AYVFAFIEALADA
+462 AYVFAFIEALADGA
-475 GVLNGLPRN
+475 VLNGLPRS

-526 RQLEKNKFR
+526 RQLEKNRFR

-541 ATAAAE
+541 VTASAE

>member
-1 MREGKRA
+1 
-8 AQHGV
+8 
-13 FCSSSFFF
+13 
-21 GDFTTHTH
+21 
-29 ENQNSV
+29 
-35 RIPENYTALS
+35 
-45 ITPSSTNNKTPRS
+45 
-58 IIGQMFPSASTS
+58 MFPIASASF
-70 LKCFGSPFSAPS
+70 KCIASTPFSA
-82 FKASKRLSK
+82 
-91 SSASRLQTSSII
+91 
-103 LTNSSLLSVKVDVT
+103 SSLQPSH
-117 ISQRRSRLCRRGS
+117 SQRLLSTRHSPP
-130 LNVKERRQVAV
+130 VERRRQHIAV
-141 VKVASNANN
+141 VNGASDVNN
-150 GDGANDSNRSFI
+150 VTDGGTSDSHRSFI

-170 RVLQNQKPMRFGF
+170 RVLQNQKPLRFGF

-191 AMARGFLDSKVVH
+191 AMARGFLDSKVVQ

-212 GTNQSSN
+212 GKNQTSN
-219 GRAALFKEVLG
+219 GRASLFKEELG

-289 LDIGTNAKPRE
+289 LNIGTNAKSSERGRQADGSN
-300 KGNQGDGRDDNTEPR
+300 GNLKSR
-315 GLFNLGGRKKNR
+315 GLFNLGGRKKDSDSTRMKSYNYD
-327 DGASN
+327 DG
-332 KPYDGGDAVSVDDD
+332 DDDDD

-364 EEIFYDD
+364 EEVFY
-371 EETGYNESRDNNYN
+371 EEDAGFNESNDKNNK
-385 SDKKDPNTHLLPTP
+385 SDKKDNANNDLLPTP

-412 REGAIACSGGKTAS
+412 REGAIACCGGKTAS
-426 LATVKMVSSL
+426 LATVKMISSL

-443 VIIEESQMHAIVGV
+443 VIVEESQMHAVVGV

-462 AYVFAFIEALADA
+462 AYVFAFIEALADGA
-475 GVLNGLPRN
+475 VLNGLPRS

-526 RQLEKNKFR
+526 RQLEKNRFR

-541 ATAAAE
+541 VTASAE

>member
-1 MREGKRA
+1 
-8 AQHGV
+8 
-13 FCSSSFFF
+13 
-21 GDFTTHTH
+21 
-29 ENQNSV
+29 
-35 RIPENYTALS
+35 
-45 ITPSSTNNKTPRS
+45 
-58 IIGQMFPSASTS
+58 MFPIASASF
-70 LKCFGSPFSAPS
+70 KCIASTPFSA
-82 FKASKRLSK
+82 
-91 SSASRLQTSSII
+91 
-103 LTNSSLLSVKVDVT
+103 SSLQPSH
-117 ISQRRSRLCRRGS
+117 SQRLLSTRHSPP
-130 LNVKERRQVAV
+130 VERRRQHIAV
-141 VKVASNANN
+141 VNGASDVNN
-150 GDGANDSNRSFI
+150 VTDGGTSDSHRSFI

-170 RVLQNQKPMRFGF
+170 RVLQNQKPLRFGF

-191 AMARGFLDSKVVH
+191 AMARGFLDSKVVQ

-212 GTNQSSN
+212 GKNQTSN
-219 GRAALFKEVLG
+219 GRASLFKEELG

-289 LDIGTNAKPRE
+289 LNIGTNAKSSERGRQADGSN
-300 KGNQGDGRDDNTEPR
+300 GNLKSR
-315 GLFNLGGRKKNR
+315 GLFNLGGRKKDSDSTR
-327 DGASN
+327 MKSYDYDDG
-332 KPYDGGDAVSVDDD
+332 DDDDD

-364 EEIFYDD
+364 EEVFYVEDA
-371 EETGYNESRDNNYN
+371 GFNESNDNNN
-385 SDKKDPNTHLLPTP
+385 KSDKKDNANNDLLPTP

-412 REGAIACSGGKTAS
+412 REGAIACCGGKTAS
-426 LATVKMVSSL
+426 LATVKMISSL

-443 VIIEESQMHAIVGV
+443 VIVEESQMHAVVGV

-462 AYVFAFIEALADA
+462 AYVFAFIEALADGA
-475 GVLNGLPRN
+475 VLNGLPRS

-526 RQLEKNKFR
+526 RQLEKNRFR

-541 ATAAAE
+541 VTASAE

>member
-1 MREGKRA
+1 
-8 AQHGV
+8 V
-13 FCSSSFFF
+13 
-21 GDFTTHTH
+21 
-29 ENQNSV
+29 
-35 RIPENYTALS
+35 
-45 ITPSSTNNKTPRS
+45 
-58 IIGQMFPSASTS
+58 
-70 LKCFGSPFSAPS
+70 
-82 FKASKRLSK
+82 
-91 SSASRLQTSSII
+91 
-103 LTNSSLLSVKVDVT
+103 
-117 ISQRRSRLCRRGS
+117 
-130 LNVKERRQVAV
+130 ERRRQHVAV
-141 VKVASNANN
+141 VNGASDVNN
-150 GDGANDSNRSFI
+150 VTDGGTSDSHRSFI

-170 RVLQNQKPMRFGF
+170 RVLQNQKPLRFGF

-191 AMARGFLDSKVVH
+191 AMARGFLDSKVVQ

-212 GTNQSSN
+212 GKNQTSN
-219 GRAALFKEVLG
+219 GRASLFKEELG

-289 LDIGTNAKPRE
+289 LNIGTNAKSSERGRQADGSN
-300 KGNQGDGRDDNTEPR
+300 GNLKSR
-315 GLFNLGGRKKNR
+315 GLFNLGGRKKDSDSTSMKSYDYD
-327 DGASN
+327 DG
-332 KPYDGGDAVSVDDD
+332 DDDDDD

-364 EEIFYDD
+364 EEVFY
-371 EETGYNESRDNNYN
+371 EEDAGFNESNDNNN
-385 SDKKDPNTHLLPTP
+385 KSDKKDNANNDLLPTP

-412 REGAIACSGGKTAS
+412 REGAIACCGGKTAS
-426 LATVKMVSSL
+426 LATVKMISSL

-443 VIIEESQMHAIVGV
+443 VIVEESQMHAVVGV

-462 AYVFAFIEALADA
+462 AYVFAFIEALADGA
-475 GVLNGLPRN
+475 VLNGLPRS

-526 RQLEKNKFR
+526 RQLEKNRFR

-541 ATAAAE
+541 VTASAE

>member
-1 MREGKRA
+1 
-8 AQHGV
+8 
-13 FCSSSFFF
+13 
-21 GDFTTHTH
+21 
-29 ENQNSV
+29 
-35 RIPENYTALS
+35 
-45 ITPSSTNNKTPRS
+45 
-58 IIGQMFPSASTS
+58 MFPIASASF
-70 LKCFGSPFSAPS
+70 KCIASTPFSA
-82 FKASKRLSK
+82 
-91 SSASRLQTSSII
+91 
-103 LTNSSLLSVKVDVT
+103 SSLQPSH
-117 ISQRRSRLCRRGS
+117 SQRLFRHSPP
-130 LNVKERRQVAV
+130 VERRRQHIAV
-141 VKVASNANN
+141 VNGASDVNN
-150 GDGANDSNRSFI
+150 VTDGGTSDSHRSFI

-170 RVLQNQKPMRFGF
+170 RVLQNQKPLRFGF

-191 AMARGFLDSKVVH
+191 AMARGFLDSNVVQ

-212 GTNQSSN
+212 GKNQTSN
-219 GRAALFKEVLG
+219 GRASLFKEELG

-289 LDIGTNAKPRE
+289 LNIGTNAKSSERGRQADGSN
-300 KGNQGDGRDDNTEPR
+300 GNLKSR
-315 GLFNLGGRKKNR
+315 GLFNLGGRKKDSDSTSMKSYDYD
-327 DGASN
+327 DG
-332 KPYDGGDAVSVDDD
+332 DDDDD

-364 EEIFYDD
+364 EEVFY
-371 EETGYNESRDNNYN
+371 EEDAGFNESNDNNN
-385 SDKKDPNTHLLPTP
+385 KSDKKDNANNDLLPTP

-412 REGAIACSGGKTAS
+412 REGAIACCGGKTAS
-426 LATVKMVSSL
+426 LATVKMISSL

-443 VIIEESQMHAIVGV
+443 VIVEESQMHAVVGV

-462 AYVFAFIEALADA
+462 AYVFAFIEALADGA
-475 GVLNGLPRN
+475 VLNGLPRS

-526 RQLEKNKFR
+526 RQLEKNRFR

-541 ATAAAE
+541 VTASAE

>member
-1 MREGKRA
+1 
-8 AQHGV
+8 
-13 FCSSSFFF
+13 
-21 GDFTTHTH
+21 
-29 ENQNSV
+29 
-35 RIPENYTALS
+35 
-45 ITPSSTNNKTPRS
+45 
-58 IIGQMFPSASTS
+58 MFPIASASF
-70 LKCFGSPFSAPS
+70 KCIASTPFSA
-82 FKASKRLSK
+82 
-91 SSASRLQTSSII
+91 
-103 LTNSSLLSVKVDVT
+103 SSLQPSH
-117 ISQRRSRLCRRGS
+117 SQRLLSTRHSPP
-130 LNVKERRQVAV
+130 VERRRQHVAV
-141 VKVASNANN
+141 VNGASDVNN
-150 GDGANDSNRSFI
+150 VTDGGTSDSHRSFI

-170 RVLQNQKPMRFGF
+170 RVLQNQKPLRFGF

-191 AMARGFLDSKVVH
+191 AMARGFLDSKVVQ

-212 GTNQSSN
+212 GKNQTSN
-219 GRAALFKEVLG
+219 GRASLFKEELG

-289 LDIGTNAKPRE
+289 LNIGTNAKSSERGRQADGSN
-300 KGNQGDGRDDNTEPR
+300 GNLKSR
-315 GLFNLGGRKKNR
+315 GLFNLGGRKKDSDSTSMKSYDYD
-327 DGASN
+327 DG
-332 KPYDGGDAVSVDDD
+332 DDDDD

-364 EEIFYDD
+364 EEVFY
-371 EETGYNESRDNNYN
+371 EEDAGFNESNDNNN
-385 SDKKDPNTHLLPTP
+385 KSDKKDNANNDLLPTP

-412 REGAIACSGGKTAS
+412 REGAIACCGGKTAS
-426 LATVKMVSSL
+426 LATVKMISSL

-443 VIIEESQMHAIVGV
+443 VIVEESQMHAVVGV

-462 AYVFAFIEALADA
+462 AYVFAFIEALADGA
-475 GVLNGLPRN
+475 VLNGLPRS

-526 RQLEKNKFR
+526 RQLEKNRFR

-541 ATAAAE
+541 VTASAE

>member
-1 MREGKRA
+1 
-8 AQHGV
+8 
-13 FCSSSFFF
+13 
-21 GDFTTHTH
+21 
-29 ENQNSV
+29 
-35 RIPENYTALS
+35 
-45 ITPSSTNNKTPRS
+45 
-58 IIGQMFPSASTS
+58 MFPIASASF
-70 LKCFGSPFSAPS
+70 KCIASTPFSA
-82 FKASKRLSK
+82 
-91 SSASRLQTSSII
+91 
-103 LTNSSLLSVKVDVT
+103 SSLQPSH
-117 ISQRRSRLCRRGS
+117 SQRLLSTRHSPP
-130 LNVKERRQVAV
+130 VERRRQHIAV
-141 VKVASNANN
+141 VNGASDVNN
-150 GDGANDSNRSFI
+150 LTDGGTSDSHRSFI

-170 RVLQNQKPMRFGF
+170 RVLQNQKPLRFGF

-191 AMARGFLDSKVVH
+191 AMARGFLDSKVVQ

-212 GTNQSSN
+212 GKNQTSN
-219 GRAALFKEVLG
+219 GRASLFKEELG

-289 LDIGTNAKPRE
+289 LNIGTNAKSSERGRQADGSN
-300 KGNQGDGRDDNTEPR
+300 GNLKSR
-315 GLFNLGGRKKNR
+315 GLFNLGGRKKDSDSTSMKSYDYD
-327 DGASN
+327 DG
-332 KPYDGGDAVSVDDD
+332 DDDDD

-364 EEIFYDD
+364 EEVFY
-371 EETGYNESRDNNYN
+371 EEDAGFNESNDNNN
-385 SDKKDPNTHLLPTP
+385 KSDKKDNANNDLLPTP

-412 REGAIACSGGKTAS
+412 REGAIACCGGKTAS
-426 LATVKMVSSL
+426 LATVKMISSL

-443 VIIEESQMHAIVGV
+443 VIVEESQMHAVVGV

-462 AYVFAFIEALADA
+462 AYVFAFIEALADGA
-475 GVLNGLPRN
+475 VLNGLPRS

-526 RQLEKNKFR
+526 RQLEKNRFR

-541 ATAAAE
+541 VTASAE

>member
-1 MREGKRA
+1 
-8 AQHGV
+8 
-13 FCSSSFFF
+13 
-21 GDFTTHTH
+21 
-29 ENQNSV
+29 
-35 RIPENYTALS
+35 
-45 ITPSSTNNKTPRS
+45 
-58 IIGQMFPSASTS
+58 MFPIASASF
-70 LKCFGSPFSAPS
+70 KCIASTPFSA
-82 FKASKRLSK
+82 
-91 SSASRLQTSSII
+91 
-103 LTNSSLLSVKVDVT
+103 SSLQPSH
-117 ISQRRSRLCRRGS
+117 SQRLLSTRHSPP
-130 LNVKERRQVAV
+130 VERRRQHIAV
-141 VKVASNANN
+141 VNGASDVNN
-150 GDGANDSNRSFI
+150 VTDGGTSDSHRSFI

-170 RVLQNQKPMRFGF
+170 RVLQNQKPLRFGF

-191 AMARGFLDSKVVH
+191 AMARGFLDSKVVQ

-212 GTNQSSN
+212 GKNQTSN
-219 GRAALFKEVLG
+219 GRASLFKEELG

-289 LDIGTNAKPRE
+289 LNIGTNAKSSERGRQADGSN
-300 KGNQGDGRDDNTEPR
+300 GNLKSR
-315 GLFNLGGRKKNR
+315 GLFNLGGRKKDSDSTRMKSYNYD
-327 DGASN
+327 DG
-332 KPYDGGDAVSVDDD
+332 DDDDD

-364 EEIFYDD
+364 EEVFY
-371 EETGYNESRDNNYN
+371 EEDAGFNESNDNNN
-385 SDKKDPNTHLLPTP
+385 KSDKKDNANNDLLPTP

-412 REGAIACSGGKTAS
+412 REGAIACCGGKTAS
-426 LATVKMVSSL
+426 LATVKMISSL

-443 VIIEESQMHAIVGV
+443 VIVEESQMHAVVGV

-462 AYVFAFIEALADA
+462 AYVFAFIEALADGA
-475 GVLNGLPRN
+475 VLNGLPRS

-526 RQLEKNKFR
+526 RQLEKNRFR

-541 ATAAAE
+541 VTASAE

>member
-1 MREGKRA
+1 
-8 AQHGV
+8 
-13 FCSSSFFF
+13 
-21 GDFTTHTH
+21 
-29 ENQNSV
+29 
-35 RIPENYTALS
+35 
-45 ITPSSTNNKTPRS
+45 
-58 IIGQMFPSASTS
+58 MFPIASASF
-70 LKCFGSPFSAPS
+70 KCIASTPFSASSLQPS
-82 FKASKRLSK
+82 HSQRLLSKRHSPP
-91 SSASRLQTSSII
+91 
-103 LTNSSLLSVKVDVT
+103 V
-117 ISQRRSRLCRRGS
+117 
-130 LNVKERRQVAV
+130 ERRRQHIAV
-141 VKVASNANN
+141 VNGASDVNN
-150 GDGANDSNRSFI
+150 VTDGGTSDSHRSFI

-170 RVLQNQKPMRFGF
+170 RVLQNQKPLRFGF

-191 AMARGFLDSKVVH
+191 AMARGFLDSKVVQ

-212 GTNQSSN
+212 GKNQTSN
-219 GRAALFKEVLG
+219 GRASLFKEELG

-289 LDIGTNAKPRE
+289 LNIGTNAKLSERGRQADGSN
-300 KGNQGDGRDDNTEPR
+300 GNTKSR
-315 GLFNLGGRKKNR
+315 GLFNLGGRKKDSDSTSMKSYDYD
-327 DGASN
+327 DG
-332 KPYDGGDAVSVDDD
+332 DDDDD

-364 EEIFYDD
+364 EEVFY
-371 EETGYNESRDNNYN
+371 EEDAGFNESNDNNN
-385 SDKKDPNTHLLPTP
+385 KSDKKDNANNDLLPTP

-412 REGAIACSGGKTAS
+412 REGAIACCGGKTAS
-426 LATVKMVSSL
+426 LATVKMISSL

-443 VIIEESQMHAIVGV
+443 VIVEESQMHAVVGV

-462 AYVFAFIEALADA
+462 AYVFAFIEALADGA
-475 GVLNGLPRN
+475 VLNGLPRS

-526 RQLEKNKFR
+526 RQLEKNRFR

-541 ATAAAE
+541 VTASAE

>member
-1 MREGKRA
+1 
-8 AQHGV
+8 
-13 FCSSSFFF
+13 
-21 GDFTTHTH
+21 
-29 ENQNSV
+29 
-35 RIPENYTALS
+35 
-45 ITPSSTNNKTPRS
+45 
-58 IIGQMFPSASTS
+58 MFPIASASF
-70 LKCFGSPFSAPS
+70 KCIASTPFSA
-82 FKASKRLSK
+82 
-91 SSASRLQTSSII
+91 
-103 LTNSSLLSVKVDVT
+103 SSLQPSH
-117 ISQRRSRLCRRGS
+117 SQRLLSTRHSPP
-130 LNVKERRQVAV
+130 VERRRQHIAV
-141 VKVASNANN
+141 VNGESDVNN
-150 GDGANDSNRSFI
+150 VTDGGTSDSHRSFI

-170 RVLQNQKPMRFGF
+170 RVLQNQKPLRFGF

-191 AMARGFLDSKVVH
+191 AMARGFLDSKVVQ

-212 GTNQSSN
+212 GKNQTSN
-219 GRAALFKEVLG
+219 GRASLFKEELG

-289 LDIGTNAKPRE
+289 LNIGTNAKSSERGRHADGSN
-300 KGNQGDGRDDNTEPR
+300 GNLKSR
-315 GLFNLGGRKKNR
+315 GLFNLGGRKKDSDSTSIKSYDYD
-327 DGASN
+327 DG
-332 KPYDGGDAVSVDDD
+332 DDDDD

-364 EEIFYDD
+364 EEVFY
-371 EETGYNESRDNNYN
+371 EEDAGFNESNDNNN
-385 SDKKDPNTHLLPTP
+385 KSDKKDNANNDLLPTP

-412 REGAIACSGGKTAS
+412 REGAIACCGGKTAS
-426 LATVKMVSSL
+426 LATVKMISSL

-443 VIIEESQMHAIVGV
+443 VIVEESQMHAVVGV

-462 AYVFAFIEALADA
+462 AYVFAFIEALADGA
-475 GVLNGLPRN
+475 VLNGLPRS

-526 RQLEKNKFR
+526 RQLEKNRFR

-541 ATAAAE
+541 VTASAE

>member
-1 MREGKRA
+1 
-8 AQHGV
+8 
-13 FCSSSFFF
+13 
-21 GDFTTHTH
+21 
-29 ENQNSV
+29 
-35 RIPENYTALS
+35 
-45 ITPSSTNNKTPRS
+45 
-58 IIGQMFPSASTS
+58 MFPIASASF
-70 LKCFGSPFSAPS
+70 KCIASTPFSA
-82 FKASKRLSK
+82 
-91 SSASRLQTSSII
+91 
-103 LTNSSLLSVKVDVT
+103 SSLQPSH
-117 ISQRRSRLCRRGS
+117 SQRLLSTRHSPP
-130 LNVKERRQVAV
+130 VERRRQHIAV
-141 VKVASNANN
+141 VNGASDVNN
-150 GDGANDSNRSFI
+150 VTDGGTSDSHRSFI

-170 RVLQNQKPMRFGF
+170 RVLQNQKPLRFGF

-191 AMARGFLDSKVVH
+191 AMARGFLDSKVVQ

-212 GTNQSSN
+212 GKNQTSN
-219 GRAALFKEVLG
+219 GRASLFKEELG

-289 LDIGTNAKPRE
+289 LNIGTNAKSSERGRQADGSN
-300 KGNQGDGRDDNTEPR
+300 GNLKSR
-315 GLFNLGGRKKNR
+315 GLFNLGGRKKDSDSTSIKSYDYD
-327 DGASN
+327 DG
-332 KPYDGGDAVSVDDD
+332 DDDDD

-364 EEIFYDD
+364 EEVFY
-371 EETGYNESRDNNYN
+371 EEDAGFNESNDNNN
-385 SDKKDPNTHLLPTP
+385 KSDKKDNANNDLLPTP

-412 REGAIACSGGKTAS
+412 REGAIACCGGKTAS
-426 LATVKMVSSL
+426 LATVKMISSL

-443 VIIEESQMHAIVGV
+443 VIVEESQMHAVVGV

-462 AYVFAFIEALADA
+462 AYVFAFIEALADGA
-475 GVLNGLPRN
+475 VLNGLPRS

-526 RQLEKNKFR
+526 RQLEKNRFR

-541 ATAAAE
+541 VTASAE

>member
-1 MREGKRA
+1 
-8 AQHGV
+8 
-13 FCSSSFFF
+13 
-21 GDFTTHTH
+21 
-29 ENQNSV
+29 
-35 RIPENYTALS
+35 
-45 ITPSSTNNKTPRS
+45 
-58 IIGQMFPSASTS
+58 MFPIASASF
-70 LKCFGSPFSAPS
+70 KCIASTPFSA
-82 FKASKRLSK
+82 
-91 SSASRLQTSSII
+91 
-103 LTNSSLLSVKVDVT
+103 SSLQPSH
-117 ISQRRSRLCRRGS
+117 SQRLFRHSPPM
-130 LNVKERRQVAV
+130 ERRRQHIAV
-141 VKVASNANN
+141 VNGASDVNN
-150 GDGANDSNRSFI
+150 VTDGGTSDSHRSFI

-170 RVLQNQKPMRFGF
+170 RVLQNQKPLRFGF

-191 AMARGFLDSKVVH
+191 AMARGFLDSKVVQ

-212 GTNQSSN
+212 GKNQTSN
-219 GRAALFKEVLG
+219 GRASLFKEELG

-289 LDIGTNAKPRE
+289 LNIGTNAKSSERGRQADGSN
-300 KGNQGDGRDDNTEPR
+300 GNLKSR
-315 GLFNLGGRKKNR
+315 GLFNLGGRKKDSDSTSMKSYDYD
-327 DGASN
+327 DG
-332 KPYDGGDAVSVDDD
+332 DDDDD

-364 EEIFYDD
+364 EEVFY
-371 EETGYNESRDNNYN
+371 EEDAGFNESNDNNN
-385 SDKKDPNTHLLPTP
+385 KSDKKDNANNDLLPTP

-412 REGAIACSGGKTAS
+412 REGAIACCGGKTAS
-426 LATVKMVSSL
+426 LATVKMISSL

-443 VIIEESQMHAIVGV
+443 VIVEESQMHAVVGV

-462 AYVFAFIEALADA
+462 AYVFAFIEALADGA
-475 GVLNGLPRN
+475 VLNGLPRS

-526 RQLEKNKFR
+526 RQLEKNRFR

-541 ATAAAE
+541 VTASAE

>member
-1 MREGKRA
+1 
-8 AQHGV
+8 
-13 FCSSSFFF
+13 
-21 GDFTTHTH
+21 
-29 ENQNSV
+29 
-35 RIPENYTALS
+35 
-45 ITPSSTNNKTPRS
+45 
-58 IIGQMFPSASTS
+58 MFPIASASF
-70 LKCFGSPFSAPS
+70 KCIASTPFSASSLQPS
-82 FKASKRLSK
+82 HSQRLLSKRHSPP
-91 SSASRLQTSSII
+91 
-103 LTNSSLLSVKVDVT
+103 V
-117 ISQRRSRLCRRGS
+117 
-130 LNVKERRQVAV
+130 ERRRQHIAV
-141 VKVASNANN
+141 VNGASDVNN
-150 GDGANDSNRSFI
+150 VTDGGASDSHRSFI

-170 RVLQNQKPMRFGF
+170 RVLQNQKPLRFGF

-191 AMARGFLDSKVVH
+191 AMARGFLDSKVVQ

-212 GTNQSSN
+212 GKNQTSN
-219 GRAALFKEVLG
+219 GRASLFKEELG

-289 LDIGTNAKPRE
+289 LNIGTNAKSSERGRQADGSN
-300 KGNQGDGRDDNTEPR
+300 GNLKSR
-315 GLFNLGGRKKNR
+315 GLFNLGGRKKDSDSTSMKSYDYD
-327 DGASN
+327 DG
-332 KPYDGGDAVSVDDD
+332 DDD
-346 DDDEYQSDKII
+346 DDDKYQSDKII

-364 EEIFYDD
+364 EEVFY
-371 EETGYNESRDNNYN
+371 EEDAGFNESNDRNNK
-385 SDKKDPNTHLLPTP
+385 SDKKDNANNDLLPTP

-412 REGAIACSGGKTAS
+412 REGAIACCGGKTAS
-426 LATVKMVSSL
+426 LATVKMISSL

-443 VIIEESQMHAIVGV
+443 VIVEESQMHAVVGV

-462 AYVFAFIEALADA
+462 AYVFAFIEALADGA
-475 GVLNGLPRN
+475 VLNGLPRS

-526 RQLEKNKFR
+526 RQLEKNRFR

-541 ATAAAE
+541 VTASAE
-547 KSKQMKKN
+547 RSKQMKKN